1 MSDKSKKT
9 IFLIED
15 DNLLAE
21 MYKTKFTM
29 AGYNVQT
36 CDNAESCLLDLKK
49 GAKPNIFLVDILLPG
64 MNGLQLIKE
73 IRKQPQYNDVPI
85 VILTN
90 LHPAEVDLR
99 HELSQSL
106 GIVGFYVKS
115 QISPRELVGQVTAIL
130 EEQK

>member
-1 MSDKSKKT
+1 MSKT

-15 DNLLAE
+15 DHLLAQ
-21 MYKTKFTM
+21 MYRTKFELMGYAVQSCGDAKTCLSSLK
-29 AGYNVQT
+29 AG
-36 CDNAESCLLDLKK
+36 KK
-49 GAKPNIFLVDILLPG
+49 PDVFLVDILLPG

-73 IRKQPQYNDVPI
+73 IRKQPQYNHVPV

-99 HELSQSL
+99 HELSESL

-115 QISPRELVGQVTAIL
+115 QISPSDLVAQIDAIL
-130 EEQK
+130 KQKS